1 MLNQQNLKVSPQ
13 DIINSKNASCD
24 ECKCENFKNEFLI
37 KVISPLLS
45 PTGKE
50 LHVPIPVF
58 ACSKC
63 GHVNKSFM
71 PDTAQP

>member
-1 MLNQQNLKVSPQ
+1 MVNQNLKVTEK
-13 DIINSKNASCD
+13 DILDSKSAVCD
-24 ECKCENFKNEFLI
+24 ECQNQVFKNEFLI
-37 KVISPLLS
+37 KVISPLVS

-71 PDTAQP
+71 PEGL